1 MSIINTTDKLVEMSG
16 ESSSDPVFFGLP
28 EVEAGKRLA
37 IPFASAVIVICQK
50 GIRRS
55 DGD

>member
-16 ESSSDPVFFGLP
+16 ESSSDPVFFGFP

-37 IPFASAVIVICQK
+37 IPFTSAV
-50 GIRRS
+50 IRRS

>member
-16 ESSSDPVFFGLP
+16 ESSSDPVFFGFP

-37 IPFASAVIVICQK
+37 IPFAAAVIAICQK
-50 GIRRS
+50 GLRHS